1 MKKVAFIALALLGI
15 CSLEAQNISQRA
27 RSMRMESYAKDEY
40 QVKDIKIFDDTMFVI
55 CRAEYVHYPLGK
67 YNSVDAY
74 INRSYLDW
82 YRNMTYRSFYNDSL
96 RVPVTKISRLDD
108 SYIDTYSSIN
118 TGKMEIIGGN
128 ITDPAI
134 KLRLKVCVGMKKND
148 VFAAFFRSFPK
159 TYIADINVLRVVSAG
174 GEFAQV
180 FTFKRN
186 RLQSIAFITNYRY
199 Y

>member
-1 MKKVAFIALALLGI
+1 MKKIALIAIALLSI
-15 CSLEAQNISQRA
+15 CNVEAQNISQRA

-55 CRAEYVHYPLGK
+55 CRSEYVHYPVGK
-67 YNSVDAY
+67 FNSVDAY
-74 INRSYLDW
+74 INRSNLDW
-82 YRNMTYRSFYNDSL
+82 YRQMNYRSFFSDSL
-96 RVPVTKISRLDD
+96 RVPVTNIKRLDD

-118 TGKMEIIGGN
+118 TGKMEIIGGH

-134 KLRLKVCVGMKKND
+134 KLRLKVCVGMSKKD
-148 VFAAFFRSFPK
+148 VFMAFFRAFPQ
-159 TYIADINVLRVVSAG
+159 TYIADINVLRIVSAG
-174 GEFAQV
+174 GEFAQI

-186 RLQSIAFITNYRY
+186 RLQYIDFITNYRY

>member
-1 MKKVAFIALALLGI
+1 MKKIALFSLILISI

-55 CRAEYVHYPLGK
+55 CRSEYVHYPLGK

-74 INRSYLDW
+74 INRSNLDW
-82 YRNMTYRSFYNDSL
+82 YRQMNYRKFFSDSL
-96 RVPVTKISRLDD
+96 SVPVTHINRLDG
-108 SYIDTYSSIN
+108 SYVDTYSSMN
-118 TGKMEIIGGN
+118 TGKMEIIAGH
-128 ITDPAI
+128 ITDSSI
-134 KLRLKVCVGMKKND
+134 KLRLKVCVGMKKSE
-148 VFAAFFRSFPK
+148 VFAAFVRAFPK
-159 TYIADINVLRVVSAG
+159 TYIADINVLRIVSAG

-186 RLQSIAFITNYRY
+186 KLQYIDFLTNYRY

>member
-1 MKKVAFIALALLGI
+1 MKKIAFIALALL
-15 CSLEAQNISQRA
+15 SMYNVEAQNISQRA

-55 CRAEYVHYPLGK
+55 CRSEYVHYPVGK

-74 INRSYLDW
+74 INRSNLDW
-82 YRNMTYRSFYNDSL
+82 YRQMNYRSFFSDSL
-96 RVPVTKISRLDD
+96 SVPVTNISRLDG

-118 TGKMEIIGGN
+118 TGKMEIIAGH
-128 ITDPAI
+128 ITDSSI
-134 KLRLKVCVGMKKND
+134 KLRLKVCVGMSKKD
-148 VFAAFFRSFPK
+148 VFGAFFRSFPK

-174 GEFAQV
+174 GEFAQI

-186 RLQSIAFITNYRY
+186 RLQYIDFITNYRY

>member
-1 MKKVAFIALALLGI
+1 MKKIAFIAIALLGI

-27 RSMRMESYAKDEY
+27 RSLRMESYAKDEY

-55 CRAEYVHYPLGK
+55 CRSEYVHYPLGK

-82 YRNMTYRSFYNDSL
+82 YREMSYQNFFNDSL

-108 SYIDTYSSIN
+108 SFIDTYSSIN

-128 ITDPAI
+128 ITDSAI

-148 VFAAFFRSFPK
+148 VFI
-159 TYIADINVLRVVSAG
+159 YIISCG
-174 GEFAQV
+174 
-180 FTFKRN
+180 
-186 RLQSIAFITNYRY
+186 Y
-199 Y
+199 